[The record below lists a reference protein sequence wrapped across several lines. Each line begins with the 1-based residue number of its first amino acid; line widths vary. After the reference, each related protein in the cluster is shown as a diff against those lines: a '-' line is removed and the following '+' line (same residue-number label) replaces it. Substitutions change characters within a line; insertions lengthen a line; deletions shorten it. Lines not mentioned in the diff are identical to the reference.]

1 MEAVPNKAGG
11 GGREI
16 QSCKEGRKESAREVK
31 SQCKSPE
38 VIKGRGARHK
48 VRERGLLTHAM
59 GNGCFIR
66 SELGSLLR
74 F

>member
-38 VIKGRGARHK
+38 VIEGRGARHE